1 MARTRVTQ
9 RNNQQKRPTDEHPI
23 RRHITQQFMMNENNQ
38 ILHEEEEEEHSD
50 EQPDDKQAAETQ
62 QPSPPPI
69 IERHAKKKKAIEHSV
84 SIASVME
91 EIRREAESNSPSQSP
106 AVASLPAS
114 AGNNSTGSRSRIS
127 ADNRQQQ
134 GGSTCS
140 SNYEEHSDDGDNQ
153 GQDDDEE
160 ETETS
165 GLNDDD
171 NIDEDTARTEKYLR
185 LYFHSLAK
193 SGTIRTVE
201 EEYNLVTAKL
211 GQVFK
216 CQKFIISNRDL
227 SEQGLIAQIMFQEME
242 VPDKFRDVWWEEM
255 KSHVRKKMDERRSN
269 CGTSVKKGLLGT

>member
-1 MARTRVTQ
+1 MALTMVRTRVNPQNKKPPGEHPTQ
-9 RNNQQKRPTDEHPI
+9 RFI
-23 RRHITQQFMMNENNQ
+23 RQQFTMNKNNE
-38 ILHEEEEEEHSD
+38 ILHDEEEEDID
-50 EQPDDKQAAETQ
+50 EQRHLKQATETQ
-62 QPSPPPI
+62 QPSPQPN
-69 IERHAKKKKAIEHSV
+69 IEQHATTKKTIEHSV

-91 EIRREAESNSPSQSP
+91 EICREAETNTPSQSP

-114 AGNNSTGSRSRIS
+114 AGNNSTDSQSRIY

-140 SNYEEHSDDGDNQ
+140 SNDEEDSDDGDNQ

-165 GLNDDD
+165 GLNDDN
-171 NIDEDTARTEKYLR
+171 NIDEDTARMEKYLR

-216 CQKFIISNRDL
+216 CQKFIISDKDL

-255 KSHVRKKMDERRSN
+255 KSHVRKKMDEQRSN

>member
-1 MARTRVTQ
+1 MALTMVRTRVNPQNKKPPGEHPTQ
-9 RNNQQKRPTDEHPI
+9 RFI
-23 RRHITQQFMMNENNQ
+23 RQQFTMNKNNE
-38 ILHEEEEEEHSD
+38 ILHDEEEEDID
-50 EQPDDKQAAETQ
+50 EQRHLKQATETQ
-62 QPSPPPI
+62 QPSPQPN
-69 IERHAKKKKAIEHSV
+69 IEQHATTKKPIEHSV

-91 EIRREAESNSPSQSP
+91 EICREVETNTPSQSP

-114 AGNNSTGSRSRIS
+114 AGNNSTDSQSRIY

-140 SNYEEHSDDGDNQ
+140 SNDEEDSDDGDNQ

-165 GLNDDD
+165 GLNDDN
-171 NIDEDTARTEKYLR
+171 NIDEDTARMEKYLR

-216 CQKFIISNRDL
+216 CQKFIISDKDL

-242 VPDKFRDVWWEEM
+242 VPDKFRDVQWEEM
-255 KSHVRKKMDERRSN
+255 KSHVCKKMDEWCSN
-269 CGTSVKKGLLGT
+269 CGTSVKKGLLGK